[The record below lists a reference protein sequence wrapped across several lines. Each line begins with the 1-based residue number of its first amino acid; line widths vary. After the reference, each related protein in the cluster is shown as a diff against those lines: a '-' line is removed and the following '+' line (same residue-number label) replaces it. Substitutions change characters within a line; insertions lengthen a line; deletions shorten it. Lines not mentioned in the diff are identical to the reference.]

1 MNRHNFRAKWVWLAG
16 VVLLLTACGGRG
28 AQAEGD
34 DGLVPAQ
41 ARPLEAGDGHEHVD
55 TSQATG
61 QLEAVVVPTE
71 LVVGLNRFAVG
82 LFDAEGRMVHEA
94 EVIFHY
100 FDLSDVENPVLE
112 SEVTAV
118 PIQDAAGYTTIFAH
132 ERMFDRAGTWG
143 AEIQVRFPDGSTD
156 AQRIAFEVL
165 AESISITPGEKAP
178 AVTTPIAADVNGDLS
193 LLTSAQEPNPA
204 FYEMTLT
211 EALGNGRPTV
221 FLLATPAFCQ
231 TRFCGPAYEIMNE
244 LYAAYGDE
252 YNFVHVEVFTGL
264 PDPAANDWQQAP
276 VMSVFGLNTEP
287 WLYLIDEAGVAQYRV
302 EGLFTKE
309 EVERHMER
317 PSDA

>member
-1 MNRHNFRAKWVWLAG
+1 MSRHSLGVRWVWLAG
-16 VVLLLTACGGRG
+16 VLLLAACGGWG
-28 AQAEGD
+28 AQAE
-34 DGLVPAQ
+34 DGGLIPAQ
-41 ARPLEAGDGHEHVD
+41 ARPLAAGDGHEHVD
-55 TSQATG
+55 TTQATG

-71 LVVGLNRFAVG
+71 LVLGLNRFAVG

-94 EVIFHY
+94 EVVFHY
-100 FDLSDVENPVLE
+100 FDLSDVDNPALE

-118 PIQDAAGYTTIFAH
+118 PIRDDAGFTTIFAH
-132 ERMFDRAGTWG
+132 ERRFDRAGTWG
-143 AEIQVRFPDGSTD
+143 AEIQVRFPDGSAD

-165 AESISITPGEKAP
+165 AESNSITPGEKAP

-193 LLTSAQEPNPA
+193 LLTSAPEPNPA
-204 FYEMTLT
+204 FYEITLT

-244 LYAAYGDE
+244 LYAEYGDE

-276 VMSVFGLNTEP
+276 TMSVYGLSTEP
-287 WLYLIDEAGVAQYRV
+287 WLYLIDAAGVTQYRI

-309 EVERHMER
+309 EVARHME
-317 PSDA
+317 